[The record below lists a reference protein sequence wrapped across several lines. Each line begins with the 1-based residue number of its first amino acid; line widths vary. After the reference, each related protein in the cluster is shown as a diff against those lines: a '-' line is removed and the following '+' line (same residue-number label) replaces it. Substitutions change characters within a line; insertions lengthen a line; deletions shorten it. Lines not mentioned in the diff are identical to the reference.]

1 MRVGYRWALG
11 AAGLVVLGIVLI
23 VSTVVI
29 PARQERLEAAR
40 TSLDRG
46 IHLYQQGA
54 YEAAWAE
61 LAKAQEAD
69 PDEWRAPFYRG
80 IIQIHLEDFS
90 LAISHLEHAF
100 SLDPA
105 QPKTANALG
114 VAYFKLGKLD
124 LAKGYFS
131 TSLELDPGND
141 DTRAMVET
149 MARLQRRAEQGGDSP
164 EG

>member
-1 MRVGYRWALG
+1 MPGPG
-11 AAGLVVLGIVLI
+11 
-23 VSTVVI
+23 
-29 PARQERLEAAR
+29 Q
-40 TSLDRG
+40 LDPG
-46 IHLYQQGA
+46 
-54 YEAAWAE
+54 
-61 LAKAQEAD
+61 
-69 PDEWRAPFYRG
+69 EWRAPFYRG
-80 IIQIHLEDFS
+80 IIQIHLGDYS

-100 SLDPA
+100 KLNPE

>member
-11 AAGLVVLGIVLI
+11 VTGLVVLGIVLI
-23 VSTVVI
+23 VASVI
-29 PARQERLEAAR
+29 VPSRQERLETAR
-40 TSLDRG
+40 IFLERG

-54 YEAAWAE
+54 YEAAQADF
-61 LAKAQEAD
+61 AKAQESD
-69 PDEWRAPFYRG
+69 PEEWRAPFYRG
-80 IIQIHLEDFS
+80 IIHIHRADFS
-90 LAISHLEHAF
+90 QAITHLEHAF
-100 SLDPA
+100 SLDPT

-149 MARLQRRAEQGGDSP
+149 MARLQRRAEQGGASP